1 MKSGPSVNT
10 HNIGIYPK
18 AMRKSTRLPYFYPP
32 PQSRLTNM
40 SLCAVLILE
49 LSVKSWEGA
58 GEVWGGGAGGGG
70 VNWGKIDH
78 QNYLKEVNQI

>member
-1 MKSGPSVNT
+1 MKNHTLFSSKDKSKKLKCRLLQFLFGGVSVNT

-40 SLCAVLILE
+40 SFVRC
-49 LSVKSWEGA
+49 
-58 GEVWGGGAGGGG
+58 
-70 VNWGKIDH
+70 
-78 QNYLKEVNQI
+78 